1 MNVAVPVR
9 AMSYNLPRVCSL
21 QTCKFSG
28 ASLIWPAIPVAS
40 IVRLFFCRFATAEGD
55 LIAYL
60 NVWRGWEEADRS
72 KRWCAAHM
80 LNYHNLLRAADIRR
94 QLTYS
99 LRCARCF

>member
-1 MNVAVPVR
+1 M
-9 AMSYNLPRVCSL
+9 
-21 QTCKFSG
+21 
-28 ASLIWPAIPVAS
+28 ASSDRCTRESPGVLV
-40 IVRLFFCRFATAEGD
+40 CRFAAAEGD

-94 QLTYS
+94 QLSYA
-99 LRCARCF
+99 LRCAQH